1 MKHTLRASAILL
13 VILAALIGGVL
24 SVTAAAPSAY
34 RTVTVFYRDNPI
46 PEHDAYLIDSVTYVP
61 FRDICQ
67 ALGEGSVRWDDT
79 TKTASYISDT
89 LRISAPCYA
98 DYVEINGIRY
108 PCNTGVKN
116 INALIHVPLRLMA
129 EAFDMEVQWD
139 PAYKVYLTDKKAET
153 PAPSYS
159 EEDLYWLSR
168 IISAESKGE
177 SLRGKIAVGNVVLN
191 RVVHPD
197 FPDTVKGV
205 IFEAGQFTP
214 VKNGTLYDTPTSESV
229 EAAKRCLDGETV
241 TADALYFCNPAIATG
256 TWMQRNCTYCMT
268 IGNQAFYK

>member
-1 MKHTLRASAILL
+1 MKHTLRASVILL
-13 VILAALIGGVL
+13 VILAALIGGAL
-24 SVTAAAPSAY
+24 SVTAAAQSAY
-34 RTVTVFYRDNPI
+34 RTISVTYNGKSVL
-46 PEHDAYLIDSVTYVP
+46 EGEALLIDSVTYVP
-61 FRDICQ
+61 FRNICDV
-67 ALGEGSVRWDDT
+67 LGEGTVRWNDV
-79 TKTASYISDT
+79 TKTASYIADD

-98 DYVEINGIRY
+98 KYIEVNGVRV
-108 PCNTGVKN
+108 PCESGVKN
-116 INALIHVPLRLMA
+116 INSLIHVPIRLMA
-129 EAFDMEVQWD
+129 DAFGVEVQWD
-139 PAYKVYLTDKKAET
+139 PSYKVHLTDKET
-153 PAPSYS
+153 SPQTYD

-177 SLRGKIAVGNVVLN
+177 PMSGKIAVGNVVLN

-268 IGNQAFYK
+268 IGNHAFYK